1 MRRALL
7 AAGLAV
13 LLLPSPARA
22 ADDALG
28 QAKTFFNAGAQAYDA
43 GRFGAAVQAFQQAY
57 ALAPRPA
64 ILFSMAQAERKAWFV
79 DKHIDDLK
87 HAIEH
92 YHAYLNQVPTGGR
105 RGDAADGLAELEP
118 IAARMTQEPTAPT
131 APATEVKTR
140 MMVTSATSGAKASLD
155 GGPATEVPLIDDVSP
170 GKHHVHLSADGYFD
184 EDREAIAVAGS
195 LAAID
200 VVLRDRPATLS
211 IQLDAPAS
219 IAVDGRPVGSSP
231 LAHPLEL
238 PAGPHIVTVTK
249 NGYQALTR
257 EVMLERGKP
266 STMAATLQTTGQRK
280 TAWVFFGAAG
290 AGLLTGGAFT
300 GAALVEE
307 SHALDIQNAMKVGT
321 ISSAQGASYD
331 ADVNARDRWRT
342 VSIAGYGAGVGLLAV
357 GTFLWIFDTP
367 NPQEVPLPEESP
379 SRPPEPRKTEPLE
392 MGLLPW
398 VAPGAAGLSF
408 GGRM

>member
-1 MRRALL
+1 VKRSLL
-7 AAGLAV
+7 AAGLAM
-13 LLLPSPARA
+13 LLLPSSASA

-28 QAKTFFNAGAQAYDA
+28 QAKTYFNAGAQAYDA
-43 GRFGAAVQAFQQAY
+43 GRFSAAVQAFQQAY

-64 ILFSMAQAERKAWFV
+64 ILFSMAQAERKAWYV
-79 DKHIDDLK
+79 DKHVDDLK

-92 YHAYLNQVPTGGR
+92 YHAYLSQVPTGGR

-118 IAARMTQEPTAPT
+118 IASRMTQEPTPT
-131 APATEVKTR
+131 APAVEAKTR
-140 MMVTSATSGAKASLD
+140 MMVTSATSGARASLD

-184 EDREAIAVAGS
+184 EDRDAIAVAGS

-211 IQLDAPAS
+211 IQLDASAS
-219 IAVDGRPVGSSP
+219 ITVDGRPVGASP

-266 STMAATLQTTGQRK
+266 SSMAATLQTTGQRK

-300 GAALVEE
+300 GAALVEQ
-307 SHALDIQNAMKVGT
+307 SHALDIQNAMKVGNIT
-321 ISSAQGASYD
+321 SSQGTSYD
-331 ADVNARDRWRT
+331 ADVSARDRWRT

-367 NPQEVPLPEESP
+367 NPQEVPLPESP
-379 SRPPEPRKTEPLE
+379 SLPEPPKRERLE
-392 MGLLPW
+392 VGLLPW
-398 VAPGAAGLSF
+398 VAPGAAGVSF